1 MMRAHREP
9 GEARGADEGFLTFP
23 SLCPL
28 RRFDDT
34 ALPLPGP
41 VTARL
46 LAAFSERV
54 GFDYVA
60 QYLSFMSGGA
70 AHSGL

>member
-1 MMRAHREP
+1 M
-9 GEARGADEGFLTFP
+9 
-23 SLCPL
+23 